1 MNLQA
6 VLLFAGALE
15 STRKEAS
22 RGKDMEKSSNEVN

>member
-6 VLLFAGALE
+6 FLLFAGALE

-22 RGKDMEKSSNEVN
+22 REKDMEISSNEVN